1 MYNYTERYDE
11 VDLENLPQRERR
23 ETMIIEDPEKGL
35 LTSLENMPM
44 LKTSSV
50 GAQNQKKEGTCYAY
64 VAARLITRLIT
75 QKFPDDFEVNDEEF
89 GLLWDGKN
97 GEFEDNCYLDKS
109 INLNKVRDMLTI
121 NKCSITKRYNQMLLF
136 CYTLFTIKIKFGCN
150 GFNLEE
156 TLLHFEKNIRK
167 FYDVNVF
174 SPELDTFAFEK
185 FIRPLIIFNY
195 PKKNFEVKS
204 VFYNLNNNSPQRN
217 WILNFPEPAKRAL
230 ENNLNCVNANVIN
243 FDLKCKFD
251 ACVALFH
258 VVSYLTENTD
268 LIEAFKNIN
277 KHLNIGGV
285 FLFDV
290 WNTPGVYNIKPEV
303 RVKKLSDEKVAI
315 TRIAQPEI
323 DTSRN
328 IVNVNYEIIVNN
340 LFTNK
345 FSSFSETHK
354 MRHFGFQ
361 EIDLLGKLTGF
372 EMITNE
378 EWITGNVTSENTWGV
393 CYIMKKNKNV

>member
-1 MYNYTERYDE
+1 MENFNEYSKYYDLLYKDKNYSAEADYVFKSIQKNTKNFKNL
-11 VDLENLPQRERR
+11 LEIGMGTGSHALKLKP
-23 ETMIIEDPEKGL
+23 KGL
-35 LTSLENMPM
+35 EIIGIELS
-44 LKTSSV
+44 
-50 GAQNQKKEGTCYAY
+50 
-64 VAARLITRLIT
+64 
-75 QKFPDDFEVNDEEF
+75 EE
-89 GLLWDGKN
+89 
-97 GEFEDNCYLDKS
+97 
-109 INLNKVRDMLTI
+109 MT
-121 NKCSITKRYNQMLLF
+121 
-136 CYTLFTIKIKFGCN
+136 
-150 GFNLEE
+150 
-156 TLLHFEKNIRK
+156 
-167 FYDVNVF
+167 
-174 SPELDTFAFEK
+174 
-185 FIRPLIIFNY
+185 
-195 PKKNFEVKS
+195 
-204 VFYNLNNNSPQRN
+204 
-217 WILNFPEPAKRAL
+217 KRAL
-230 ENNLNCVNANVIN
+230 ENNLNCINANVIN

-277 KHLNIGGV
+277 KHLIIGGV

-290 WNTPGVYNIKPEV
+290 WNTPAVYNIKPEV

-328 IVNVNYEIIVNN
+328 IVDVNYEIIVNN

-372 EMITNE
+372 EMIANE

-393 CYIMKKNKNV
+393 CYIMKKNRNV

>member
-1 MYNYTERYDE
+1 MKNFNEYSKYYDLLYKDKNYTAEAE
-11 VDLENLPQRERR
+11 
-23 ETMIIEDPEKGL
+23 
-35 LTSLENMPM
+35 
-44 LKTSSV
+44 
-50 GAQNQKKEGTCYAY
+50 Y
-64 VAARLITRLIT
+64 V
-75 QKFPDDFEVNDEEF
+75 FN
-89 GLLWDGKN
+89 
-97 GEFEDNCYLDKS
+97 S
-109 INLNKVRDMLTI
+109 I
-121 NKCSITKRYNQMLLF
+121 
-136 CYTLFTIKIKFGCN
+136 
-150 GFNLEE
+150 
-156 TLLHFEKNIRK
+156 
-167 FYDVNVF
+167 
-174 SPELDTFAFEK
+174 
-185 FIRPLIIFNY
+185 
-195 PKKNFEVKS
+195 KKNLSNFESLLEIGMGTGSHALKLIS
-204 VFYNLNNNSPQRN
+204 TGLKITGIELS
-217 WILNFPEPAKRAL
+217 EEMTKRAL
-230 ENNLNCVNANVIN
+230 ENNLNCINANVIN

-290 WNTPGVYNIKPEV
+290 WNTPAVYNTKPEV

-323 DTSRN
+323 DTSKN
-328 IVNVNYEIIVNN
+328 IVDVNYEIFVNN

-378 EWITGNVTSENTWGV
+378 EWITGNVNSENTWGV